1 VPVNLRKALE
11 LQIGDEVVMRLE
23 NGSVRLIPLRQAV
36 SLTQKAVRQ
45 YVPEGTSLVDDLIRV
60 RREEVSDE

>member
-1 VPVNLRKALE
+1 MPVNLRKALE